1 MPAQHTSL
9 PYRLRLEL
17 AVSRFQKCFYLVLL
31 VGFGLELNQ
40 SSEFPMG
47 FMGVKK
53 FELNDGQ
60 YFEDG
65 CYGEVV

>member
-1 MPAQHTSL
+1 M
-9 PYRLRLEL
+9 
-17 AVSRFQKCFYLVLL
+17 LL
-31 VGFGLELNQ
+31 VGFGLELNE

-65 CYGEVV
+65 CYDEVV